1 MVKKLNVQARF
12 IQLFGNER
20 DKFTV
25 AGRAMN
31 IIGNRKRTVVSDVSS
46 FVGNPVTHRKKF
58 INGYQLLPTKES
70 TFSVLKT
77 TVRLWVIIV
86 SIEVNISIY

>member
-31 IIGNRKRTVVSDVSS
+31 IIGNRNHKFRTVVSDVSS

-58 INGYQLLPTKES
+58 INGYQLLPTK
-70 TFSVLKT
+70 
-77 TVRLWVIIV
+77 
-86 SIEVNISIY
+86 